1 MFDSDAEGGEQSP
14 DGGGAIGP
22 RRAVQ
27 VDQTRDGQKTITS
40 DTCSAAN
47 IPRCQTIPGEP
58 KNWRCRT
65 LLYRMLHEHYLASW
79 WPRKRLHDLIMS
91 EASGYR

>member
-58 KNWRCRT
+58 KNWRCRPCFT
-65 LLYRMLHEHYLASW
+65 GCYTNITWQVGGRE
-79 WPRKRLHDLIMS
+79 
-91 EASGYR
+91 SGCSTTW